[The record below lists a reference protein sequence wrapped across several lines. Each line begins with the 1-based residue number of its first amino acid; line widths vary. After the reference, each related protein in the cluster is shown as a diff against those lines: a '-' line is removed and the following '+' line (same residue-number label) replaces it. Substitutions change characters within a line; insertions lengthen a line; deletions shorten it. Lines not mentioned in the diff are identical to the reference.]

1 MCVVLPVST
10 GVFSSR
16 CVGLKFNIVF
26 GLKCDGD
33 DDDDDGDDDGGVCV
47 CVCLCVFVCDI
58 TYKGL
63 EMDKN
68 LKSGLKFAWKS
79 LHKLV

>member
-10 GVFSSR
+10 GVSSSR

-33 DDDDDGDDDGGVCV
+33 DDDDDDDDDGDDDGGVCV
-47 CVCLCVFVCDI
+47 CVCV
-58 TYKGL
+58 
-63 EMDKN
+63 
-68 LKSGLKFAWKS
+68 
-79 LHKLV
+79 

>member
-10 GVFSSR
+10 GVSSSR

-33 DDDDDGDDDGGVCV
+33 DDDDDDDDDGDDDGGVCV
-47 CVCLCVFVCDI
+47 CLCVI
-58 TYKGL
+58 SHIKA
-63 EMDKN
+63 
-68 LKSGLKFAWKS
+68 LKWAKI
-79 LHKLV
+79 